1 MKTLKFIS
9 IFCFFLVAINVVSY
23 CQNDKKTDNTK
34 TTDSKVKYSTWS
46 ATLSGGSM
54 LFYGDL
60 RQFDFYPL
68 TKSNSKDWYKLTK
81 GFTEWDRGFGLA
93 INKQLSPVFG
103 IQGMLENGGLDGM
116 RIKDD
121 ARFSAHFFTYG
132 LNVKVNILPIIDPSL
147 KSPKFD
153 VYGIIGIGLCKFKT
167 HENSISTGAELMS
180 YGYGEFGGK
189 KKMTTETN
197 VPIGAGIKY
206 KINNNFDI
214 GLECTLNNVNTDK
227 LDARVIENTAK
238 DKYQYTAITVT
249 YSFGKNKPL
258 EWTAP
263 KDQESDKLAPL
274 FAAMDK
280 KIDSLGKKLA
290 ETDNITTQIQK
301 DVTALMN
308 PAKEADDDGDGVPN
322 SRDLEPN
329 TPKGSI
335 VDANGRAITLAGLGG
350 NNQLASS
357 EAQPQFSIFFTVNSS
372 DIDEL
377 NLEKAFAAAEMLKAN
392 NNLDFDIIGHTDKS
406 GAEEYNEYL
415 SKKRAQ
421 AVYDLLVKEYGIEP
435 SRLNIIAKG
444 DKEPL
449 SQNIL
454 SVNRRVDFIS
464 RTSNNN
470 TLPVSNQMQTND
482 NTTKYIPVT
491 PVATTTITNSQ
502 TNNSISTNVIKDTA
516 SNISKTNT
524 SINTN
529 STITTGHNF
538 FIIAGSFPSEE
549 EAENAVKDLKSK
561 GFPGAEIVGKNSYGL
576 LRICYNS
583 YSTKEDAL
591 QDLYGIRKNY
601 CPTAWIF
608 ERK

>member
-1 MKTLKFIS
+1 MKTFKFAS
-9 IFCFFLVAINVVSY
+9 VVCFLLIAINVVSY

-34 TTDSKVKYSTWS
+34 PTDSKIKYNTWS
-46 ATLSGGSM
+46 VTLSGGSM

-132 LNVKVNILPIIDPSL
+132 INVKINILPIIDPGI
-147 KSPKFD
+147 KSPKFSL
-153 VYGIIGIGLCKFKT
+153 YGIVGIGLCKFKT

-189 KKMTTETN
+189 KKWTTETN
-197 VPIGAGIKY
+197 VPLGAGIKY

-214 GLECTLNNVNTDK
+214 GLEYTLNNVNTDK
-227 LDARVIENTAK
+227 LDARVVANTSR

-274 FAAMDK
+274 FAAMDH

-290 ETDNITTQIQK
+290 ETDNKTNQLMK
-301 DVTALMN
+301 DVADLKN
-308 PAKEADDDGDGVPN
+308 PAKEADDDNDGVPN

-329 TPKGSI
+329 TPKGSL
-335 VDANGRAITLAGLGG
+335 VDVNGRAITLAALGG
-350 NNQLASS
+350 TTGSTMTTGS
-357 EAQPQFSIFFTVNSS
+357 DIQPQFSVFFTVNSA
-372 DIDEL
+372 DIDDL
-377 NLEKAFAAAEMLKAN
+377 NHEKIASAAEMLKAN
-392 NNLDFDIIGHTDKS
+392 KNLKFDLIGNADKTGGDLYNDF
-406 GAEEYNEYL
+406 L

-435 SRLNIIAKG
+435 SRLNIVAKG

-454 SVNRRVDFIS
+454 SVNRRVDFI
-464 RTSNNN
+464 
-470 TLPVSNQMQTND
+470 
-482 NTTKYIPVT
+482 
-491 PVATTTITNSQ
+491 
-502 TNNSISTNVIKDTA
+502 IK
-516 SNISKTNT
+516 N
-524 SINTN
+524 
-529 STITTGHNF
+529 
-538 FIIAGSFPSEE
+538 
-549 EAENAVKDLKSK
+549 
-561 GFPGAEIVGKNSYGL
+561 
-576 LRICYNS
+576 
-583 YSTKEDAL
+583 
-591 QDLYGIRKNY
+591 
-601 CPTAWIF
+601 
-608 ERK
+608 